1 MLGKPGSRRRVRQF
15 LTLILTAAVL
25 SCAVPGTAAAQEDE
39 EPKLYAQSA
48 VLMDGDTGRILYEK
62 DGDTPRPMASTTKI
76 MTCILAL
83 EMGEEEDPVTVSA
96 RAARQPKVR
105 LGAPEGAVFS
115 LKDLLYSLMLESH
128 NDTAVMIAEHIGGS
142 VEAFAGLMNRKARDL
157 GCRNTC
163 FLTPNGLDAR
173 QEGPDGE
180 TWIHST
186 TAADL
191 AAMMRYC
198 VWQSPAGE
206 AFQAICQ
213 TRSYSFSDLEGK
225 YTGSCVNHNALLSM
239 MSGVA
244 AGKTGYTD
252 DAGYCYTAA
261 LEDGG
266 RRFVIVLLGC
276 GWPPHKDYK
285 WSDARAL
292 LSYGLAHYEKK
303 SLYPSLEP
311 VPVAVKNGLPEAGA
325 DAVWHEPVPAEAVNG
340 ERKGPLVLAKEGER
354 AEMTLEIPKEIEAP
368 VYAGMFAGQAVYR
381 LEGTVVEVR
390 PLYINKTVHKITFSE
405 CLRRT
410 AGCFLA
416 KNKESKA
423 KTSQMKVKEEKI
435 GENEGE
441 DDEKPVSMNLTCK

>member
-25 SCAVPGTAAAQEDE
+25 SCTVPGTAAAQEDE

-239 MSGVA
+239 MEEAIS
-244 AGKTGYTD
+244 GKTGFTGE
-252 DAGYCYTAA
+252 AGYTYVGAV
-261 LEDGG
+261 ESEG
-266 RRFVIVLLGC
+266 RSFIFALLGC
-276 GWPPHKDYK
+276 GWPPNKTYK
-285 WSDARAL
+285 WSDARKL
-292 LSYGLAHYEKK
+292 LDYGKREYQLKTLRQEPLTLKLPLTGGFCWEEEGEVTGQAELLLEELPRREFLMGGGEKVSVLRYLPK
-303 SLYPSLEP
+303 SL
-311 VPVAVKNGLPEAGA
+311 
-325 DAVWHEPVPAEAVNG
+325 
-340 ERKGPLVLAKEGER
+340 
-354 AEMTLEIPKEIEAP
+354 EAP
-368 VYAGMFAGQAVYR
+368 VHKGEQVGRVEYRIGGWLVACSPVYAARDARKLTLSACIRRG
-381 LEGTVVEVR
+381 LE
-390 PLYINKTVHKITFSE
+390 LFLKI
-405 CLRRT
+405 
-410 AGCFLA
+410 
-416 KNKESKA
+416 
-423 KTSQMKVKEEKI
+423 
-435 GENEGE
+435 
-441 DDEKPVSMNLTCK
+441 

>member
-25 SCAVPGTAAAQEDE
+25 SCTVPGTAAAQEDE

-83 EMGEEEDPVTVSA
+83 EMGEEEDPVTASA

-213 TRSYSFSDLEGK
+213 TRSYSFSDLEMK
-225 YTGSCVNHNALLSM
+225 LY
-239 MSGVA
+239 
-244 AGKTGYTD
+244 
-252 DAGYCYTAA
+252 
-261 LEDGG
+261 
-266 RRFVIVLLGC
+266 
-276 GWPPHKDYK
+276 YK
-285 WSDARAL
+285 
-292 LSYGLAHYEKK
+292 
-303 SLYPSLEP
+303 
-311 VPVAVKNGLPEAGA
+311 
-325 DAVWHEPVPAEAVNG
+325 
-340 ERKGPLVLAKEGER
+340 
-354 AEMTLEIPKEIEAP
+354 ICI
-368 VYAGMFAGQAVYR
+368 
-381 LEGTVVEVR
+381 
-390 PLYINKTVHKITFSE
+390 
-405 CLRRT
+405 
-410 AGCFLA
+410 
-416 KNKESKA
+416 
-423 KTSQMKVKEEKI
+423 
-435 GENEGE
+435 
-441 DDEKPVSMNLTCK
+441 